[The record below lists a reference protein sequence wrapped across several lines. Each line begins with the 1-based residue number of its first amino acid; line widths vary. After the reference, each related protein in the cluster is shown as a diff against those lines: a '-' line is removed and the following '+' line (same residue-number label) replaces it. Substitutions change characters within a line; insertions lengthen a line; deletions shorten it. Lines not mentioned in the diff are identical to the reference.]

1 MAQQRWLYLMVT
13 KKEVEQ
19 QHSAQAGRHVKT
31 NVKDQKAHT
40 RISSREFSLVLTLYK
55 EACCLA

>member
-1 MAQQRWLYLMVT
+1 MVT

-19 QHSAQAGRHVKT
+19 QCSAQAGRHVKT

-40 RISSREFSLVLTLYK
+40 RISSQEFSLVLTLYK